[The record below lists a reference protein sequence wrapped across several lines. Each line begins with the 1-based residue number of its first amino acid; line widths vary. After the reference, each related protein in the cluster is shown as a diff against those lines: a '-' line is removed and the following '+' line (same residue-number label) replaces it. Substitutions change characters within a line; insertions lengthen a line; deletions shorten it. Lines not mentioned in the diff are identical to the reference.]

1 MSSLHPV
8 LSEEILD
15 VNYEESEDEEEK
27 EVAPLQTATDW
38 DSEDGPEDE
47 DDCVADSEDEEE
59 KEVAPLQPAAEDAS
73 LDGEPT
79 ESLKSLCEM
88 PLAASKPPQLCGILG
103 CILLEK
109 HAKLCV
115 VPHPQGRRTKRPSP
129 DTNYEFNV
137 GDVVQAPWGGNQLYT
152 GVVKYIWEQDEL
164 QHKIFVHFD
173 DCDSSDALS
182 PSKVKLVSPG
192 KQRDIKRKKFCFV
205 CMTT

>member
-1 MSSLHPV
+1 MSSLPPV
-8 LSEEILD
+8 LSGEILD
-15 VNYEESEDEEEK
+15 VNYEDS
-27 EVAPLQTATDW
+27 

-47 DDCVADSEDEEE
+47 DDS
-59 KEVAPLQPAAEDAS
+59 EDAS

-79 ESLKSLCEM
+79 EM
-88 PLAASKPPQLCGILG
+88 ALAASKPPQLCGILG

-115 VPHPQGRRTKRPSP
+115 VPHPQGRRTKRPCADP
-129 DTNYEFNV
+129 TCDFNV

-152 GVVKYIWEQDEL
+152 GVVKYIWGQDGV
-164 QHKIFVHFD
+164 QDKIFVHFD

-192 KQRDIKRKKFCFV
+192 KQRDFKRKKFCFV
-205 CMTT
+205 CECA